1 MVDIYDDLLMDM
13 TSVED
18 LTVNPK
24 IRDVVT
30 SKLFNTEECNHS
42 ETIIVNG
49 TEVCSDCNQVIQEN
63 PVVSTDAR
71 YYGSNEQKFSK
82 DPTRTHK
89 RKTEQRSIIKDVEG
103 MDFPESIV
111 SKANLAYQQVI
122 GTNIYRGAKRK
133 AIIVACLYH
142 AYMDQEEFQPVE
154 KISAKFNIK
163 KKSVKEG
170 FEKYAEKFPQSTTK
184 YIRPRDLVR
193 KVVIDTG
200 INFRHLRHIKIL
212 CDFLENK
219 SELLNRS
226 SPQSVAAAIV
236 YVYLCLEPEYKEEL
250 GITKNNF
257 AKINDL
263 SDITILKLGK
273 EITSILDNDNLKI

>member
-1 MVDIYDDLLMDM
+1 MVDTYDDLLMDM
-13 TSVED
+13 DSVND
-18 LTVNPK
+18 FK
-24 IRDVVT
+24 G
-30 SKLFNTEECNHS
+30 KLFDTEECLHG

-49 TEVCSDCNQVIQEN
+49 AEVCSECNIVIKEN
-63 PVVSTDAR
+63 PVVNADSR

-103 MDFPESIV
+103 MDFPESIIA
-111 SKANLAYQQVI
+111 KANESYQQVI
-122 GTNIYRGAKRK
+122 GDKIYRGAKRK
-133 AIIVACLYH
+133 AIIVACIYH
-142 AYMDQEEFQPVE
+142 AYYDQGEPRTSDE
-154 KISAKFNIK
+154 ISAKFGIK

-170 FEKYAEKFPQSTTK
+170 FEKYGDKFPSTNTK
-184 YIRPRDLVR
+184 YIQPRDLIRRVM
-193 KVVIDTG
+193 IDTK
-200 INFRHLRHIKIL
+200 IDFCHLGKIYKL

-236 YVYLCLEPEYKEEL
+236 YFYLCLEPEYKQEL
-250 GITKNNF
+250 GIDKSSF
-257 AKINDL
+257 AKANNL

-273 EITSILDNDNLKI
+273 EILALSQLDVKI